1 MVLFTISNKCTNFTR
16 YDKSSGICHKDFFLD
31 FLMRVWITSSNDCH
45 LLLEYDIHL
54 DDSLIPDEQV
64 R

>member
-1 MVLFTISNKCTNFTR
+1 MNYLV
-16 YDKSSGICHKDFFLD
+16 FLD
-31 FLMRVWITSSNDCH
+31 FLMRVWITSMNNCR
-45 LLLEYDIHL
+45 LFLEYDIHL